1 MCADNALDVCRHT
14 AVFPMIKYYT
24 TPHNN
29 SILFPIIHTYMYMHH
44 YSVYLCCKMNAKML
58 EGVDYS

>member
-1 MCADNALDVCRHT
+1 MFENIVL
-14 AVFPMIKYYT
+14 FPMIKSYT

-29 SILFPIIHTYMYMHH
+29 SILFPIIHTYMHH